1 MSRLGSWF
9 GRSDWIFDIRGPT
22 CIEISNGNI
31 LAYQ

>member
-9 GRSDWIFDIRGPT
+9 GRSDWIFDSRVDT
-22 CIEISNGNI
+22 CIEISIGNI